1 MLPRNSKHIFYSVLL
16 IVGSI
21 IGRSVMANTMV
32 HGFDSDVASAVK
44 EINTSSSVHQI
55 LAGDIIKYP
64 SKTSS
69 SRQSSTEK
77 EISSMM
83 FTTIINGANEEVVCT
98 NDGSTLAKFFLC
110 GTGDNRTVTVNGS
123 GTITWQKQLASCPLV
138 GGDSCPVKDNS
149 CYGPAITGASYFLDA
164 SDPSVAGEYRVRID
178 SGVFYYFRVSSNPL
192 NPQLSTQDIVCGT
205 PGRVEVTNVP
215 SGYEYSLNSAS
226 GPFQDN
232 PYFDITAE
240 GNYQVFTR
248 LKNASQSACVFPSQI
263 VSINEVDMTVE
274 VSKVD
279 ISCSGEKGSI
289 TIDISGVPGFY
300 SYKLIRNGTT
310 MNSFG
315 PNSSNTHTFN
325 NLGAGTY
332 SVAVQAGSSCADSIS
347 TINGDPI
354 TIGAGLVPVDATAFA
369 TDSFGCGATSVAI
382 TLNASGGTA
391 PYQFSVNGGVFEG
404 SFSSGTTHTVNNPG
418 TYNIVVRD
426 ANGCSKNT
434 VVDVENI
441 PPPVYNISSMDANC
455 GGANNGS
462 ITVNV
467 TNSNGYNLEYSINN
481 GASFRN
487 SNVFSNLAPATYD
500 VVVRYQQDTFSCN
513 TPAISR
519 SIGAPSIITA
529 TASDTEIPSCAN
541 QNGGEITF
549 SGVSGGVGPYEYSI
563 GSGFIL
569 GTTVFSGLSTG
580 TYSPQ
585 IRDANGCVETLPAIV
600 FDPIDKPTDI
610 DFTIMA
616 IDCAT
621 STASVSLTVT
631 GGESISDYKIISPIT
646 VHNGPNNSFTG
657 LALGSYTFRVT
668 DAEGCSYTESFAIT
682 EISSIGVSSQ
692 VVRNNSCIGES
703 DGEGRFIVDGFSSSY
718 SYQIDGNSMGTGQ
731 TSNVI
736 PLSGLPAGSYTLT
749 VTDEVTSCSESGIL
763 TIAEPSAPL
772 TIAPLWTDM
781 SCQNNNRGSVNA
793 NASGGWGGYNY
804 TLTRPNGSTVGPRSN
819 PNFSGLTDDSG
830 LYTIAVVDGGG
841 CIASASYNFTALTAP
856 TLLLDIAASD
866 FCFDSTDG
874 TTLEVNASGGD
885 GNYEYR
891 INNGTWVPGG
901 MSASFGNLG
910 PGNHKIEVRDGNN
923 CIGSI
928 TRYIRP
934 QTTSRIS
941 IQKGLTCS
949 LTGAGDAE
957 ISVTLSNGNPPYN
970 TYEMSYNGAAYTGPT
985 AIYGSS
991 FVYTTAN
998 PGTYQFRVTDN
1009 FGCMVETNIVT
1020 IDPTATIVANATV
1033 TNPRCDDPTTGVVE
1047 LVPDTSVGIPPFQ
1060 YSIDNSPGSFTNQ
1073 NVYGNLSPGNYTYY
1087 VRDSR
1092 GCWVDVDFTVGPPT
1106 AGIDASVVMNAASC
1120 SSGVVLG
1127 SIDVDGNTNGVGPY
1141 TYTLL
1146 SSSGSVT
1153 SMVGPTPSDT
1163 ASFTNLPTGRYTVIT
1178 RDAAGCEDRDV
1189 VTLTAS
1195 GLSIAPIPPPVPVS
1209 CDATGFTY
1217 SVSVSGGSGTYEIR
1231 LLGEPS
1237 YYPLN
1242 PGGGTHTF
1250 SNALNGIIYGVAYT
1264 VEVHDMVTNCI
1275 YFREI
1280 PPVDEP
1286 NSLVVTASGTT
1297 ASCEVAGNGV
1307 FSYEVIDYTGTQL
1320 EISVINSSTGAFI
1333 SPPSTI
1339 TVPAYTG
1346 DPYADQIT
1354 SLPPGSYQVLV
1365 EDLNSNCTSSA
1376 QGVIIQDIPT
1386 ISVDRNTNAN
1396 CNNPNGQL
1404 IVRGVGGTAPY
1415 LFSVVPST
1423 TLVGVFTSA
1432 TTYDLPP
1439 GDYDIYVQD
1448 ANSCESISSQTISMS
1463 PGVPTPTVDV
1473 TNQCTAVSSYIVEVT
1488 SPLSSGTSPETTFQY
1503 DMGGGFQ
1510 SSPTFTMPN
1519 PGTYTIIVRDG
1530 NGCTNT
1536 VEAAVFDFFSI
1547 TASAT
1552 AEPSCNNSDGIITVE
1567 TSGGSGNFNYVLDDG
1582 AGLVVDQDND
1592 PVFSGLLPGNYS
1604 ITVTDRSSNT
1614 VPLCQ
1619 DTATVNIITVLQPVI
1634 DTLSTTDISCFGSVD
1649 GSITV
1654 DLVSATATDG
1664 PFTYNLYD
1672 STNTLVRSQADAILD
1687 NLSADTYEVE
1697 VVSNRGCVS
1706 LRLGATIAEPT
1717 ELMGKAYA
1725 LPFSCN
1731 LATNTFNT
1739 TSLFI
1744 YTDSNGDGS
1753 GSLTGTAP
1761 YTFSIND
1768 GTAVFDG
1775 TNFQSSNV
1783 FEIIDNGRPQL
1794 ITVTIRDANGC
1805 EVIDT
1810 INLTPPDGLTFSFNE
1825 ISSIGCD
1832 ASGTGVVPGTVE
1844 IVIDQGSGNYGVEI
1858 LPLGSQPERMTGG
1871 ADRIVWDI
1879 DTPGDYIFAVRDID
1893 NGGCLYVT
1901 TIHTVPDYNLLVA
1914 DINEIKPV
1922 TCFGGSDGEISIAIN
1937 NYVGKYE
1944 YEVFSRDLAGVE
1956 TSTGVMGSFD
1966 TENPINTPEIITG
1979 VPAGNLVV
1987 RILEL
1992 DSPYCTV
1999 ISNVT
2004 TVHGPNRVLDIIPV
2018 QTAAVTCFIPGR
2030 GEITVSGDGG
2040 WGGYQYQLEQET
2052 AVLGSFSTVIPFSL
2066 TNVFGDLSNGNYRL
2080 SIVDMQGCVVTEEF
2094 SLNLPMQ
2101 IAADIRIVQP
2111 LLCPGSNDGIIE
2123 AYNVSGGQDLN
2134 GDGEEY
2140 LYQLNRLDSAGAILN
2155 TSGLQESIRFYNLP
2169 SGRFNINVFDGWG
2182 CSFTTQEIIIQDP
2195 LAVDPDLVETLSPG
2209 CEDEGRMELSV
2220 TNPMAGMEYFYRRS
2234 GTSDPFVSFGG
2245 TNINK
2250 VEIIIPDVNANP
2262 GPYQYE
2268 VQNGNGCPIQLSN
2281 EINLDRA
2288 LPLVIALDLVDANI
2302 KCSGEATGI
2311 IRSEAFGGVG
2321 NYNYI
2326 LVNNNLD
2333 SGAPGVPR
2341 MPMSSDII
2349 RNSQTSGVFRNLDAG
2364 SYYVYVTSATCSAI
2378 SQEIVVS
2385 PKEALILERLEAV
2398 PVSCSGD
2405 LDGQIRIEASG
2416 GSGQIRFSI
2425 SETLSEFFEGNDPL
2439 NQNAITFRDLPPGS
2453 YEIIVQDELGCSIL
2467 QEVVITV
2474 PEELMVTNVSATP
2487 ETCLLASDGSAQL
2500 SMTGG
2505 TPFVDLGGFGFYETK
2520 LIGPD
2525 ATGDEVF
2532 YRNDRLVFDHLKGGE
2547 TYVVFIRDAKG
2558 CETNVIV
2565 PITMGVELK
2574 AEAQVA
2580 YGCEGIFPNN
2590 TTSILLADPSVET
2603 RLLFSLNV
2611 DDLSQANTQTAF
2623 GNLHPGEHT
2632 VYIYHENGCSSFVT
2646 FTIDPYEPLT
2656 LTAIKTGP
2664 DQITAKAVGGFGEY
2678 EYFFQGKATGSDTVF
2693 YAMEDSNIT
2702 VSVRDQM
2709 GCSATITIPFDFTG
2723 RIEAPNFFT
2732 PNGDH
2737 KNDEWVP
2744 GNSSY
2749 FPNLKVKIY
2758 DRYGRVVAILDN
2770 VSGWDGTYR
2779 GTEMPSG
2786 DYWYEVNTHDK
2797 ENHQYIG
2804 HFTLY
2809 R

>member
-1 MLPRNSKHIFYSVLL
+1 
-16 IVGSI
+16 
-21 IGRSVMANTMV
+21 MANSTV
-32 HGFDSDVASAVK
+32 NGFVSDISTAFK
-44 EINTSSSVHQI
+44 EINTSSAHKLLSGGIINHQS
-55 LAGDIIKYP
+55 IIFPK
-64 SKTSS
+64 KQ
-69 SRQSSTEK
+69 SRSTK
-77 EISSMM
+77 EMSTMM
-83 FTTIINGANEEVVCT
+83 FSTVINGANEEVICT
-98 NDGSTLAKFFLC
+98 NDGTTLAKFFLC

-123 GTITWQKQLASCPLV
+123 GTITWQKQLSSCPLV
-138 GGDSCPVKDNS
+138 GSDACPVKDNS
-149 CYGPAITGASYFLDA
+149 CYGPGITGASYFLDA

-192 NPQLSTQDIVCGT
+192 NPQLSTQDFVCGA

-215 SGYEYSLNSAS
+215 SGYEYSLNSVT

-232 PYFDITAE
+232 PFFDITAAGE
-240 GNYQVFTR
+240 YRVFTR

-263 VSINEVDMTVE
+263 VTISEVDMTVA

-279 ISCSGEKGSI
+279 ISCSGDKGSI

-300 SYKLIRNGTT
+300 SYRLIRNGAT

-332 SVAVQAGSSCADSIS
+332 SVAVQASSSCAETIS

-354 TIGAGLVPVDATAFA
+354 TIGAGLIAVDATAFA

-391 PYQFSVNGGVFEG
+391 PYEFSVNGGAFVG
-404 SFSSGTTHTVNNPG
+404 SFTDGTTHTVNNPG
-418 TYNIVVRD
+418 TYNIAVRD
-426 ANGCSKNT
+426 ASGCSKNT

-441 PPPVYNISSMDANC
+441 PPPVYNITTEDANC

-481 GASFRN
+481 GTSFQN
-487 SNVFSNLAPATYD
+487 SNVFSNLSPGTFEI
-500 VVVRYQQDTFSCN
+500 VVRYQQDTFSCN

-519 SIGAPSIITA
+519 SIGTPSTIV
-529 TASDTEIPSCAN
+529 ASANVTQSPSCLS
-541 QNGGEITF
+541 QNGGQITF

-569 GTTVFSGLSTG
+569 GNTVFSGLSTG

-600 FDPIDKPTDI
+600 FNPLDKPTDI
-610 DFTIMA
+610 DFTITG

-621 STASVSLTVT
+621 STASVSLAVI
-631 GGESISDYKIISPIT
+631 GGAGITDYQVISPIT
-646 VHNGPNNSFTG
+646 VNNGANNNFTG

-682 EISSIGVSSQ
+682 DISSIGVSSQ
-692 VVRNNSCIGES
+692 VVRNSSCIGDS
-703 DGEGRFIVDGFSSSY
+703 DGEGRFIVDGFSSTY
-718 SYQIDGNSMGTGQ
+718 SYQIDGNPMLTGQ

-736 PLSGLPAGSYTLT
+736 PLSGLVAGSYAVT
-749 VTDEVTSCSESGIL
+749 VTDEVTSCTESSIL
-763 TIAEPSAPL
+763 TIAEPLAPL
-772 TIAPLWTDM
+772 TIAPIWTDM

-793 NASGGWGGYNY
+793 NASGGWGGHNY
-804 TLTRPNGSTVGPRSN
+804 TLTRPNGSTIGPRSN
-819 PNFSGLTDDSG
+819 PNFSGLTDVSG
-830 LYTIAVVDGGG
+830 LYTITVIDGGG
-841 CIASASYNFTALTAP
+841 CSASASYGFTALSAP
-856 TLLLDIAASD
+856 TLVLDIAASD
-866 FCFDSTDG
+866 FCFDNTDA
-874 TTLEVNASGGD
+874 TTLVVNASGGD

-891 INNGTWVPGG
+891 INNGTWAPGA

-928 TRYIRP
+928 ARYIRP
-934 QTTSRIS
+934 QITSRIS
-941 IQKGLTCS
+941 IQKELTCS
-949 LTGAGDAE
+949 LTGTGDAE
-957 ISVTLSNGNPPYN
+957 IRVTLSNGNPPYN
-970 TYEMSYNGAAYTGPT
+970 TYELSYNGGAYVGAT
-985 AIYGSS
+985 AIAGSS
-991 FVYTTAN
+991 FVYTTGIS
-998 PGTYQFRVTDN
+998 GTYQFRITDN

-1020 IDPTATIVANATV
+1020 IDPTATIVANAMV
-1033 TNPRCDDPTTGVVE
+1033 TDPRCGDPNTGVVE
-1047 LVPDTSVGIPPFQ
+1047 LEPDTSVGIPPFQ
-1060 YSIDNSPGSFTNQ
+1060 YSIDNAVGSFTNQ

-1092 GCWVDVDFTVGPPT
+1092 GCSVGVDFTIGPPI
-1106 AGIDASVVMNAASC
+1106 AGIDASVVANAASC
-1120 SSGVVLG
+1120 SAGAVLG
-1127 SIDVDGNTNGVGPY
+1127 SIDVVGNTNGLAPY

-1146 SSSGSVT
+1146 DGAGNIRSAI
-1153 SMVGPTPSDT
+1153 GPTPSAT
-1163 ASFTNLPTGRYTVIT
+1163 TSFTNLTTGRYSVVT
-1178 RDAAGCEDRDV
+1178 RDAAGCEDRDAIT
-1189 VTLTAS
+1189 VTVS
-1195 GLSIAPIPPPVPVS
+1195 GFSIAPIPPPVPVS

-1217 SVSVSGGSGTYEIR
+1217 SVTVSGGSGSYEIR
-1231 LLGEPS
+1231 LLGEPA
-1237 YYPLN
+1237 YYPLT

-1250 SNALNGIIYGVAYT
+1250 SNALNGIIYGVPYT
-1264 VEVHDMVTNCI
+1264 VEVHDLGTNCY
-1275 YFREI
+1275 YFQEI

-1286 NSLVVTASGTT
+1286 NSLQVTASGTT
-1297 ASCEVAGNGV
+1297 ASCDVAGNGV
-1307 FSYEVIDYTGTQL
+1307 FSYEVIDYSGTQL
-1320 EISVINSSTGAFI
+1320 EISVIDASTGAII
-1333 SPPSTI
+1333 SPPTPI
-1339 TVPAYTG
+1339 TVPVYTG
-1346 DPYADQIT
+1346 TPYADQIT
-1354 SLPPGSYQVLV
+1354 ALPPGSYQVLV

-1376 QGVIIQDIPT
+1376 QALIIQDIPT

-1396 CNNPNGQL
+1396 CNNPNGRL

-1415 LFSVVPST
+1415 LFSVVPRAKPVET
-1423 TLVGVFTSA
+1423 FTAA

-1448 ANSCESISSQTISMS
+1448 GNSCVSNMGQTIAMS
-1463 PGVPTPTVDV
+1463 LGVPTPTVDV
-1473 TNQCTAVSSYIVEVT
+1473 TNQCTAVSSYIVAVT

-1510 SSPTFTMPN
+1510 SSPTFTVPN
-1519 PGTYTIIVRDG
+1519 PGSYTITVRDG

-1567 TSGGSGNFNYVLDDG
+1567 TSGGSGDFNYVLDDG
-1582 AGLVVDQDND
+1582 VNPVILQSDN
-1592 PVFSGLLPGNYS
+1592 PVFTGLPPGNYN

-1614 VPLCQ
+1614 LPLCQ
-1619 DTATVNIITVLQPVI
+1619 DTATVEIITVSQPII
-1634 DTLSTTDISCFGSVD
+1634 DSVSITDISCFGSAD

-1654 DLVSATATDG
+1654 DLVPSSVTDG

-1672 STNTLVRSQADAILD
+1672 STNTLVKSQPDAILD
-1687 NLSADTYEVE
+1687 NLSPDTYEVE

-1706 LRLGATIAEPT
+1706 LRLEATIAEPT
-1717 ELMGKAYA
+1717 VLMGKADA
-1725 LPFSCN
+1725 PSFSCN
-1731 LATNTFNT
+1731 PAINTFNT
-1739 TSLFI
+1739 TTLTI
-1744 YTDSNGDGS
+1744 YSDTNGDGS

-1761 YTFSIND
+1761 YTYSIND

-1775 TNFQSSNV
+1775 TNFQSSNT
-1783 FEIIDNGRPQL
+1783 FEIIDNGSPQI
-1794 ITVTIRDANGC
+1794 ITATIRDANGC
-1805 EVIDT
+1805 EFIDT
-1810 INLTPPDGLTFSFNE
+1810 VNLMPPNGLTFNFNE
-1825 ISSIGCD
+1825 LSPISCD
-1832 ASGTGVVPGTVE
+1832 ASGAGVVAGTVE
-1844 IVIDQGSGNYGVEI
+1844 IIIDQGPGNYGVEI
-1858 LPLGSQPERMTGG
+1858 LPLGSQPERITGW

-1901 TIHTVPDYNLLVA
+1901 PIHTVPDYNLLEA
-1914 DINEIKPV
+1914 EINELKPV
-1922 TCFGGSDGEISIAIN
+1922 TCFNGSDGEISITIN
-1937 NYVGKYE
+1937 KYIGTYN
-1944 YEVFSRDLAGVE
+1944 YEVFSRDMAGME

-1966 TENPINTPEIITG
+1966 TENPINTPEIIRG

-1992 DSPYCTV
+1992 DSPYCTS

-2004 TVHGPNRVLDIIPV
+2004 TVKGPDRALEVTPV
-2018 QTAAVTCFIPGR
+2018 QTAGVTCFTPGR

-2052 AVLGSFSTVIPFSL
+2052 VTPGSFNISTPFSA
-2066 TNVFGDLSNGNYRL
+2066 TNVFSDLSSGNYRL
-2080 SIVDMQGCVVTEEF
+2080 SIMDAQGCVVSEEF
-2094 SLNLPMQ
+2094 SLDLPMP

-2111 LLCPGSNDGIIE
+2111 LLCPGSNDGSIE
-2123 AYNVSGGQDLN
+2123 AYNIRGGEDLD

-2140 LYQLNRLDSAGAILN
+2140 LYQLNRLNSAGAILN
-2155 TSGLQESIRFYNLP
+2155 TSGLQESVRFYNLP
-2169 SGRFNINVFDGWG
+2169 SGRYTINVFDGWG

-2195 LAVDPDLVETLSPG
+2195 LAVDPDLVETMSPG
-2209 CEDEGRMELSV
+2209 CGDEGRMELSV
-2220 TNPMAGMEYFYRRS
+2220 ANPMAEMEYFYRRS

-2245 TNINK
+2245 LNLSS
-2250 VEIIIPDVNANP
+2250 VEIIIPDVNVNP
-2262 GPYQYE
+2262 GPYQYD
-2268 VQNGNGCPIQLSN
+2268 VQNGNGCPIQQSN

-2326 LVNNNLD
+2326 LVNNDLD
-2333 SGAPGVPR
+2333 SGIPGVPR
-2341 MPMSSDII
+2341 VPGPLDIV
-2349 RNSQTSGVFRNLDAG
+2349 RNSQNSGVFRNLDAG
-2364 SYYVYVTSATCSAI
+2364 SYYVYARSAGCTAI
-2378 SQEIVVS
+2378 SPEIVIS
-2385 PKEALILERLEAV
+2385 PKDALVLERLEAV
-2398 PVSCSGD
+2398 PVSCNGD

-2439 NQNAITFRDLPPGS
+2439 NQNAITFRDLPPGN

-2467 QEVVITV
+2467 REISVTI
-2474 PEELMVTNVSATP
+2474 PEELLVANVATTP
-2487 ETCLLASDGSAQL
+2487 ETCLLASDGSVQL
-2500 SMTGG
+2500 SMVGG
-2505 TPFVDLGGFGFYETK
+2505 TPFVDVGGSVYYETK
-2520 LIGPD
+2520 IIGPNSI
-2525 ATGDEVF
+2525 GDEVF
-2532 YRNDRLVFDHLKGGE
+2532 ARNDQLFFDYLIGGE
-2547 TYVVFIRDAKG
+2547 TYVIFIRDAKG

-2565 PITMGVELK
+2565 PITMGVELI
-2574 AEAQVA
+2574 AEAEVV
-2580 YGCEGIFPNN
+2580 YGCEGIFPNS
-2590 TTSILLADPSVET
+2590 TTSILLADPSLEST
-2603 RLLFSLNV
+2603 LLFSLDI
-2611 DDLSQANTQTAF
+2611 DDLSLANTQTTF
-2623 GNLHPGEHT
+2623 GNLPPGEHT
-2632 VYIYHENGCSSFVT
+2632 VYIYHENGCSSSVA
-2646 FTIDPYEPLT
+2646 FTIEPYEPLT
-2656 LTAIKTGP
+2656 LTVVKTGP
-2664 DQITAKAVGGFGEY
+2664 DQITATAVGGFGGY
-2678 EYFFQGKATGSDTVF
+2678 EYFFQGNATGADTIF
-2693 YAMEDSNIT
+2693 YVREDSNVT
-2702 VSVRDQM
+2702 VSVIDQM

-2723 RIEAPNFFT
+2723 RLEIPTFFT

-2770 VSGWDGTYR
+2770 VSGWNGNYK
-2779 GTEMPSG
+2779 GTEMPTG